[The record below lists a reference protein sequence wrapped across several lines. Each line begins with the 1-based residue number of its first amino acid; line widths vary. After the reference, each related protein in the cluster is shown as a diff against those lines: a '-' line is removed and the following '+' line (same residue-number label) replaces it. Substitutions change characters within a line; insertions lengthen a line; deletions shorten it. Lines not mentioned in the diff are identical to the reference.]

1 MSPANVIQNLFVG
14 AAPERHDEL
23 KHLIQ
28 TYRPT
33 FELAKDNIGT
43 TYKAVRERIVWDH
56 KSVTHDWLV
65 TFAAWSVF
73 RAYCPLIIVG
83 RILGGAIT
91 NELISTDAE
100 LDSVEG
106 EFDNMCYAANS
117 IRLCSDLN
125 EFPWPQEIPYPTP
138 DRDGLFSDEERFCF
152 DIALLAIA
160 ATFLH
165 ELAHVR
171 FWADGNAPE
180 DPREEERACDAFS
193 REFLLSK
200 VSDYA
205 LQTSQDAGMVLSKR
219 VMGLATAAFAIDESS
234 RTGGVADSH
243 PTSGDRFRYLALQ
256 APALE
261 NDDCWVYTA
270 SLMLASVRRRGRL
283 PTEISFNSPL
293 HLCKLLAESLD
304 T

>member
-1 MSPANVIQNLFVG
+1 MFPANVIQNLLVG

-23 KHLIQ
+23 QHLIQ

-33 FELAKDNIGT
+33 FELAKDKIGT
-43 TYKAVRERIVWDH
+43 TYKAVRKRVVWDH
-56 KSVTHDWLV
+56 KSVAHDWLV

-73 RAYCPLIIVG
+73 CAYCPLIIVG
-83 RILGGAIT
+83 GKFGGAIT
-91 NELISTDAE
+91 HDLISTDAE
-100 LDSVEG
+100 LDAAEG
-106 EFDNMCYAANS
+106 EFENICYAANA

-125 EFPWPQEIPYPTP
+125 EFPWPQEIPCPTS
-138 DRDGLFSDEERFCF
+138 DRDGLCSDEERLCF

-171 FWADGNAPE
+171 FWADGNVPE
-180 DPREEERACDAFS
+180 DSREEERACDAFS
-193 REFLLSK
+193 HEFLLSN

-205 LQTSQDAGMVLSKR
+205 LQSSQDVGKVLSKR
-219 VMGLATAAFAIDESS
+219 VMGLATAAFIIDESS
-234 RTGGVADSH
+234 RTGGAADNH
-243 PTSGDRFRYLALQ
+243 PTSGDRFRYLVLP
-256 APALE
+256 APVPE
-261 NDDCWVYTA
+261 NDTCWVYTA

-283 PTEISFNSPL
+283 PTKITFSSAH
-293 HLCKLLAESLD
+293 HLCRQLAESLD

>member
-1 MSPANVIQNLFVG
+1 MFPANVIQNLLVG

-23 KHLIQ
+23 QQLIQ
-28 TYRPT
+28 TYQPT
-33 FELAKDNIGT
+33 FELAKDKIGT
-43 TYKAVRERIVWDH
+43 TYKAVRERVVWDH
-56 KSVTHDWLV
+56 KSIAHDWLV

-83 RILGGAIT
+83 RSSGGAIT
-91 NELISTDAE
+91 HELISADAE
-100 LDSVEG
+100 LDAVEG
-106 EFDNMCYAANS
+106 EFDNICYAANG
-117 IRLCSDLN
+117 IRQCSDLN
-125 EFPWPQEIPYPTP
+125 EFPWPQEIPFPTP
-138 DRDGLFSDEERFCF
+138 DREGLCSDEERLCF
-152 DIALLAIA
+152 DVALLAIA

-180 DPREEERACDAFS
+180 DTREEERACDAFS

-205 LQTSQDAGMVLSKR
+205 LQTSQDGRVVLSKR
-219 VMGLATAAFAIDESS
+219 VMGLATAAFTIDESA
-234 RTGGVADSH
+234 RIGGVADNH
-243 PTSGDRFRYLALQ
+243 PTSGDRFRYLALL
-256 APALE
+256 APAPE

-270 SLMLASVRRRGRL
+270 SLMLASVRRRERL

-293 HLCKLLAESLD
+293 HLCRQLAENLD